1 MEIDSEL
8 LEAINEDLRR
18 EDVSHAR
25 RPFEAMMRVSKELGI
40 PIAMRSEEAESIFRW
55 FKEREKPG
63 SGAVGSVYT
72 SAFYFDSE
80 FWPVDIPIAY
90 GTVSIGPFDYIR
102 EMPEA
107 TIDLLAKSKG
117 AHYLVFWA
125 DCADYGMG
133 FDELRQNKNLNS
145 FGVEL
150 LNAADQELRN
160 TVSLLL
166 ESRPKSRAI
175 LTARMA
181 TEMFTKSFLAL
192 KGELSQKGAKVIGH
206 DLEAGLEQFIDVSG
220 LSNWLPIVEKLKV
233 FPPVS
238 DRYRGQAVSNS
249 SLAEALAIAQSLGAV
264 TTREFTN
271 RRIIEQ
277 IMPQVEPYLGD
288 LGQSGI

>member
-1 MEIDSEL
+1 MKIDSDL
-8 LEAINEDLRR
+8 LEAVNEDLRR
-18 EDVSHAR
+18 EDVPHAR
-25 RPFEAMMRVSKELGI
+25 RPFEAIMRVSKKLGI
-40 PIAMRSEEAESIFRW
+40 SIAIRSEEADMIFRW

-80 FWPVDIPIAY
+80 FWAVDIPIAY

-107 TIDLLAKSKG
+107 TIELLANSKG

-133 FDELRQNKNLNS
+133 FDELRRNKHLSS

-181 TEMFTKSFLAL
+181 TELFLKSFLAL
-192 KGELSQKGAKVIGH
+192 RGELSQMDAKAIGH
-206 DLEAGLEQFIDVSG
+206 DLKAGFERLIEVSG
-220 LSNWLPIVEKLKV
+220 LSNWQPIVERLKV
-233 FPPVS
+233 FPPIS
-238 DRYRGQAVSNS
+238 GRYREQVVSNS
-249 SLAEALAIAQSLGAV
+249 SLAEALAIAQSLGAT

-277 IMPQVEPYLGD
+277 IMPQVEPYLGE
-288 LGQSGI
+288 LGQSGL